1 MTKRKNDAMLKKC
14 GLSLLLLLAFVSVAE
29 AQDGFRYTEASDLT
43 LVGKLFPDT
52 PNPYHRVDTVKYK
65 GFTKAEN
72 RQVRESSGIS
82 VAFRTN
88 SQSIRIK
95 TVFGDVENPSNTMGI
110 SANGYDL
117 YIRRDGRWLWAGS
130 GPRNGRYEDV
140 TVVGDLDG
148 EMHECL
154 LYLPTFR
161 EERSV
166 KVGVT
171 EGAVLEAIPNPFR
184 YRIGIFGSSFTHG
197 VSTSRGGMTYPAQ
210 FTRDTGIQL
219 LSLGCS
225 GNCKLQDYFGRVLA
239 AANAEAFLF
248 DAFSNPSRMQMRERV
263 FPFIE
268 QLQAAHP
275 GKPLIF
281 QRTIYREKRNFNTY
295 EDEREAD
302 RLRIAD
308 SLMNIACRRYKDVYY
323 IKTTTATSKSHEA
336 TVDGV
341 HPDNYGY
348 SLWAGSIEKP
358 VLRILRKYGI
368 R

>member
-1 MTKRKNDAMLKKC
+1 MKKAF
-14 GLSLLLLLAFVSVAE
+14 LLILALGVACAGVN
-29 AQDGFRYTEASDLT
+29 AQDQEFKFVPATELT
-43 LVGKLFPDT
+43 LVGKLFTDT
-52 PNPYHRVDTVKYK
+52 PNPYHRVDTVRFK
-65 GFTKAEN
+65 GFTPGEN
-72 RQVRESSGIS
+72 NQVRQCSGLA
-82 VAFRTN
+82 VAFRTD
-88 SQSIRIK
+88 SPVIRLK
-95 TVFGDVENPSNTMGI
+95 ATTGRMEHPSNTM
-110 SANGYDL
+110 ANAARGFDL
-117 YIRRDGRWLWAGS
+117 YIRKDGKWLWAAAGGAMSEKKQDNPYTIISNMDGS
-130 GPRNGRYEDV
+130 
-140 TVVGDLDG
+140 
-148 EMHECL
+148 MHECL
-154 LYLPTFR
+154 LYLPLMSELYTLDI
-161 EERSV
+161 
-166 KVGVT
+166 GVAAEAT
-171 EGAVLEAIPNPFR
+171 IEAIPNPFR
-184 YRIGIFGSSFTHG
+184 HRVAIFGSSFTHG
-197 VSTSRGGMTYPAQ
+197 VSCSRSGMTYPAQ
-210 FTRDTGIQL
+210 FSRSTGIQL
-219 LSLGCS
+219 LNLGCG

-239 AANAEAFLF
+239 AVDAEAFLF
-248 DAFSNPSRMQMRERV
+248 DAFSNPSRIQLRARL

-336 TVDGV
+336 TVDGI